1 MARQQRSPSRADT
14 HTAAFWVAG
23 VDGCRAG
30 WIVMLA
36 RAQNHVLCDLQ
47 YRLCARFREV
57 LQLHPTP
64 AVIAVDMPIGLLA
77 RYRAGGRRCD
87 QLARRLLGRRASCI
101 FSPPSRTVLHATDYE
116 QVRTHGL
123 SRQAYGIL
131 PKIRQV
137 DRIMSPALQH
147 TVYEAHPE
155 LAFMSLSGRPIMA
168 NKKTPAGREARLQA
182 LGRAVPSLHR
192 LRHALTHAASMFKR
206 AQVAGDDMI
215 DASVLTWTA
224 FRIATGNAHRVP
236 ARPGTDRRGLRMEIW
251 F

>member
-1 MARQQRSPSRADT
+1 
-14 HTAAFWVAG
+14 
-23 VDGCRAG
+23 
-30 WIVMLA
+30 MLA

-47 YRLCARFREV
+47 YRLCTHFREV

-64 AVIAVDMPIGLLA
+64 AVIAVDIPIGLLA

-87 QLARRLLGRRASCI
+87 QVARRLLGRRASCI

-137 DRIMSPALQH
+137 DRVMSPALQQ

-155 LAFMSLSGRPIMA
+155 LAFMSLSGRPIIA
-168 NKKTPAGREARLQA
+168 NKKTLAGREARLQA
-182 LGRAVPSLHR
+182 LNRALPSFQHLQR
-192 LRHALTHAASMFKR
+192 ALAHAVGMFKR
-206 AQVAGDDMI
+206 AQVAGDDTI
-215 DASVLTWTA
+215 DAAVLAWTA
-224 FRIATGNAHRVP
+224 CRIATGNAHRVP
-236 ARPGTDRRGLRMEIW
+236 ARPGMDRRGLRMEIW